1 MKNNENGFS
10 LVIVVIFMSI
20 AALFVGYLM
29 GSWLIGFLVEE
40 PTQVAEENTSIN
52 SETTSNQQVSVEEIN
67 EANNNQTA
75 PAAENNN
82 TEEVIRTPV
91 QPDTETSDSETTS
104 STDEN
109 QSQNNTA
116 SEGQSSNEEQP
127 ANEEQSSTEN
137 TEIAGSYGVQIG
149 AFSNYNNALSLEDK
163 VEAMGYNV
171 IITDSS
177 PHQVQVIGYANRE
190 EAETAASELEEEGYN
205 GFIVIRE

>member
-1 MKNNENGFS
+1 MNNNENGFS

-40 PTQVAEENTSIN
+40 PAQVAEENTSIS
-52 SETTSNQQVSVEEIN
+52 SETTSDQQAAEEIN
-67 EANNNQTA
+67 ETSNNLTA

-82 TEEVIRTPV
+82 TEEVSRTPV
-91 QPDTETSDSETTS
+91 QPEAEESDSETTS
-104 STDEN
+104 STDES

-116 SEGQSSNEEQP
+116 SESQSS
-127 ANEEQSSTEN
+127 NEEQSSTEEQNTSGN

-149 AFSNYNNALSLEDK
+149 AFSNYNNALSLEETI
-163 VEAMGYNV
+163 EAMGYNV

-177 PHQVQVIGYANRE
+177 PHQVQVIGYASRE
-190 EAETAASELEEEGYN
+190 EAESAATELEEEGYN